1 MLNLRMSLKKITNF
15 NGDTSFILS
24 WWCDCCRKQLK
35 KSQQVRADYF
45 WELESALTK
54 FGIQLPA
61 MPAAIILWREQV
73 GGMGVAVHK

>member
-54 FGIQLPA
+54 FGIQLSA
-61 MPAAIILWREQV
+61 TQAASILLREQMV
-73 GGMGVAVHK
+73 DLGVAVLK